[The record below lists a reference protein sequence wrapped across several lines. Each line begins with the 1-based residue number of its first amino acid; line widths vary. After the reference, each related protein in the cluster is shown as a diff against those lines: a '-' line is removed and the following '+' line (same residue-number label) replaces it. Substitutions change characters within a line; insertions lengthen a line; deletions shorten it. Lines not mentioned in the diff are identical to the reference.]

1 MKTTITNPTSIF
13 INGQLTGSEV
23 IHQVKSLIELNGI
36 FEDQIALKN
45 MDGSQPAYEVDAWLP
60 VQTGTEEACFSD
72 LLFCK

>member
-36 FEDQIALKN
+36 FEDQIAEYGKSYRYRVKEGFRQK
-45 MDGSQPAYEVDAWLP
+45 GS
-60 VQTGTEEACFSD
+60 
-72 LLFCK
+72 